1 MRKHCPKAIKVL
13 SLAVAVIAA
22 TVVVIAQPERA
33 QLAPGPGVKG
43 IAYLGAFL
51 GDVTDERARE
61 LKLDSTRGVI
71 VGKVVDDGPAA
82 RAGLREGDVILM
94 FRNDQIE
101 NREHFYRLITE
112 APPGRIVT
120 LSISRNGEHRRV
132 HVPLGAR
139 LGADLLEREQLF
151 DEANSMK
158 LESSRLEAD
167 AAKARERGDEKSA
180 DELSEL
186 ATEMLRQSEERRAFI
201 EQQLKEGALPD
212 PATARLRNQGRTA
225 TRRMLGVSLLVL
237 TDQLAMFFGVEQKT
251 GLLVTEV
258 KPGGI
263 IERAGIK
270 AGDCITAVNG
280 EKVTSV
286 TELSLVISKANKEAT
301 FSVVRDRSELSL
313 KTLLG
318 DK

>member
-1 MRKHCPKAIKVL
+1 MPQHYRNALTAL
-13 SLAVAVIAA
+13 SVAVAIIATA
-22 TVVVIAQPERA
+22 VCVIAQPERS
-33 QLAPGPGVKG
+33 QLAPGPGVRG

-51 GDVTDERARE
+51 GDVTEERARE
-61 LKLDSTRGVI
+61 LKLESTRGVI
-71 VGKVVDDGPAA
+71 VGKVADDSPAA
-82 RAGLREGDVILM
+82 RAGIREGDVILT

-120 LSISRNGEHRRV
+120 FSLSRNGEHLRV

-139 LGADLLEREQLF
+139 VGLDLLEREQLF

-158 LESSRLEAD
+158 LESERLAAD
-167 AAKARERGDEKSA
+167 AEKARALGDEKGA
-180 DELSEL
+180 KELSDL
-186 ATEMLRQSEERRAFI
+186 SKEMLRQSEERRDFI
-201 EQQLKEGALPD
+201 EKQLKEGALPD
-212 PATARLRNQGRTA
+212 PGTARLRNQGRLA
-225 TRRMLGVSLLVL
+225 SRRMLGVSLLVL
-237 TDQLAMFFGVEQKT
+237 TDQLAAFFGVEQKA

-258 KPGGI
+258 KPGGV

-280 EKVTSV
+280 EKVASF
-286 TELSLVISKANKEAT
+286 TELSLVISKANGQAT
-301 FSVVRDRSELSL
+301 FNIVRDRAAMSL
-313 KTLLG
+313 KAPLD

>member
-1 MRKHCPKAIKVL
+1 MRQYYRNAVTAL
-13 SLAVAVIAA
+13 SFAVAIIAT
-22 TVVVIAQPERA
+22 TVCVSAQPERS

-51 GDVTDERARE
+51 GDVTEERARE
-61 LKLDSTRGVI
+61 LKLENTRGVI
-71 VGKVVDDGPAA
+71 VGKVADDSPAA
-82 RAGLREGDVILM
+82 KAGIREGDVILM

-120 LSISRNGEHRRV
+120 LSLSRNGEHLRV

-139 LGADLLEREQLF
+139 VGPDLLEREQLF

-158 LESSRLEAD
+158 LESERLAAD
-167 AAKARERGDEKSA
+167 AEKARAQGDETGAKN
-180 DELSEL
+180 LSDL
-186 ATEMLRQSEERRAFI
+186 SKEMLRQSEERREFI
-201 EQQLKEGALPD
+201 ENQLKEGALPD
-212 PATARLRNQGRTA
+212 PGSARLRNQGRLASRT
-225 TRRMLGVSLLVL
+225 MLGVSLLVL
-237 TDQLAMFFGVEQKT
+237 TDQLAAFFGVEQKA

-280 EKVTSV
+280 EKVTSF
-286 TELSLVISKANKEAT
+286 TELSLLISKANGQAT
-301 FSVVRDRSELSL
+301 FHIVRDRADMSL
-313 KTLLG
+313 KAPLA